1 MRDLVVGTAGHIDHG
16 KTLLVQSLTGINAD
30 RFPEE
35 KARGITLDIGFATLS
50 GPEGTLHFVD
60 LPGHERFIKNMLA
73 GATGMDLCLLVVAA
87 DESVMPQ
94 TVEHAEILDLLGVR
108 RGLVALTKTDLV
120 DAETREMAELEL
132 QEFLAAHHLGHLPV
146 FPVSSVTGEGLPALR
161 DALFEAG
168 RGCPAPPPGRPFRLP
183 LDRSFAVKGFGTVV
197 TGTCIDGEL
206 SVGDTVSVYPEGR
219 GSKVRGLQV
228 FGSMVERVRAGQRTA
243 LNLADIPHAD
253 LLRGMLVSLPGC
265 VKPAQLLDVRVRVLP
280 SARAP
285 LKTALLCALHIHT
298 QEVEAHLH
306 LAHHPS
312 LGPGEECLAQL
323 RMAEP
328 VMAWPG
334 DRFILRLPSPARTVA
349 GGEVLMVASRK
360 ARWGRPR
367 DRAMADILLGDDPD
381 RGILGL
387 LLEAGPA
394 GTEPAAL
401 SSRMGVHRADLEDY
415 APELERGGALAR
427 WAEKRWWLHGSEA
440 SAWLERAAEFLKAK
454 LGASPRAWLPRQEL
468 AGRWGRALG
477 PERGA
482 ALVDALVAA
491 GMAESDGDRVRL
503 AGHRVSL
510 TPEQAAARES
520 ALEAL
525 AAAAPAPRTGKEM
538 EEAAGPAVRQ
548 ILPLMAEDGEV
559 VRFSGDHFIL
569 PSSLESVR
577 AILARRAARS
587 GPLLPVPEFK
597 DLLGITRKHA
607 MPLLEYLDDLKWTR
621 REAEGRRI
629 LLPPEEKG

>member
-16 KTLLVQSLTGINAD
+16 KTLLVKALTGMDAD

-35 KARGITLDIGFATLS
+35 KARGITLDIGFATLPS
-50 GPEGTLHFVD
+50 PEGTLHFVD

-94 TVEHAEILDLLGVR
+94 TVEHVEILDLLGVR
-108 RGLVALTKTDLV
+108 RGLVALTKVDLV
-120 DAETREMAELEL
+120 DAETREMAQLEL

-146 FPVSSVTGEGLPALR
+146 FSVSSVTGEGLPALR

-206 SVGDTVSVYPEGR
+206 AVGEAVAVFPESR
-219 GSKVRGLQV
+219 ESKVRGLQV
-228 FGSMVERVRAGQRTA
+228 FGAPVERVRAGQRA
-243 LNLADIPHAD
+243 AVNLADIPHAD
-253 LLRGMLVSLPGC
+253 LQRGMMVSLPGS
-265 VKPAQLLDVRVRVLP
+265 VEPAHLLDVRVRVLP
-280 SARAP
+280 SSRAP
-285 LKTALLCALHIHT
+285 LKTALLCALHL
-298 QEVEAHLH
+298 LH
-306 LAHHPS
+306 LALRPS

-323 RMAEP
+323 RTAEA

-360 ARWGRPR
+360 ARWSRPR
-367 DRAMADILLGDDPD
+367 DRALAETLLRNEPD
-381 RGILGL
+381 RGVLAL
-387 LLEAGPA
+387 LLEAGPM
-394 GTEPAAL
+394 GTGPAAL
-401 SSRMGVHRADLEDY
+401 SARLGIHRSDLEDS
-415 APELERGGALAR
+415 APELEREGALTR
-427 WAEKRWWLHGSEA
+427 WAEGRWWLHSSEA
-440 SAWLERAAEFLKAK
+440 TAWLERAAAFLKAK

-468 AGRWGRALG
+468 AGRWGRVLG

-482 ALVDALVAA
+482 ALVEALVVA
-491 GMAESDGDRVRL
+491 GTAEADGDRVRL

-510 TPEQAAARES
+510 TPDQAAARQK

-538 EEAAGPAVRQ
+538 EEAAGPLVRKV
-548 ILPLMAEDGEV
+548 LPLMAEDGEV

-569 PSSLESVR
+569 PSSLVSVR
-577 AILARRAARS
+577 TILAKRASRA

-621 REAEGRRI
+621 REGDGRRI
-629 LLPPEEKG
+629 LLPPEEEKH